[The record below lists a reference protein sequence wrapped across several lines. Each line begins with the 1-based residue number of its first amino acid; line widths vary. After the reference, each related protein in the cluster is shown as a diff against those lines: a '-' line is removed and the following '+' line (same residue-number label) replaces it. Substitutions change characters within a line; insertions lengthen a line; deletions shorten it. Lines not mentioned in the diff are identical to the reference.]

1 MRYADG
7 HGVPVDPA
15 KAIELYRKAAS
26 RGLADAAF
34 SLGFVYETGKGIEP
48 DREEAARWYEQAG
61 RLFLKAGRLEDT
73 EMAIASL
80 NGLIPDHPL
89 GVQLRRLMQT
99 QLRVVAKPQS
109 G

>member
-1 MRYADG
+1 
-7 HGVPVDPA
+7 
-15 KAIELYRKAAS
+15 LYRKAAS

-99 QLRVVAKPQS
+99 QSRVVAKPQS